1 MSRLAL
7 LVVVLFL
14 TPPLTS
20 SSPAA
25 TACATQILRDWS
37 ADGRVTKTYALP
49 CYEEAIDALP
59 TDIRDYTNAED
70 VITRAL
76 SSAVRSDD
84 STGAA
89 SKPVETSEGTLLPVP
104 QRTANVCV
112 MLYECGCNAGCTRVD
127 RTMDALS
134 LGKQV
139 VVTSGPLNGTR
150 VFVARQQT
158 GSGESVFTVQRADPS
173 SPIQVCGSP
182 RSSLIGYGCSVK
194 DSGRARACM
203 TCE

>member
-14 TPPLTS
+14 APPLTS

-89 SKPVETSEGTLLPVP
+89 AKPVETSGQGAGPVLFAVAGLAAVVLAAGGTGYVLRRRRSHQGLVP
-104 QRTANVCV
+104 
-112 MLYECGCNAGCTRVD
+112 
-127 RTMDALS
+127 
-134 LGKQV
+134 
-139 VVTSGPLNGTR
+139 
-150 VFVARQQT
+150 
-158 GSGESVFTVQRADPS
+158 
-173 SPIQVCGSP
+173 
-182 RSSLIGYGCSVK
+182 
-194 DSGRARACM
+194 
-203 TCE
+203 